1 MTEWITPIFD
11 RTPADVT
18 RSKLKVKEWINAF
31 AQGEEVKTYDL
42 KGYINASDL
51 NRIEYNTKYLSEA
64 SKLSLS
70 FKTNWSRTDLPTLP
84 DIQRIIDN
92 INKLINEFG
101 LASLTYEMPNSILKY
116 TDANTIEHNLSL
128 IKYMIEDMS
137 ERVYV
142 NFTKNICIV
151 HMITRLNFTSPF
163 KSPYERINVAPIIK
177 ATDSKSIIFMADYDK
192 INGKL
197 LNHTVNSSTKS
208 IKMLETVSFLAKFK
222 LNNKYSNPVII
233 NTMCKFGI
241 TTDFNNPLVCS
252 IKQELSL
259 IAMNVLS
266 NTLVAPSMFM
276 QLKNKVTSSLNID
289 INIRLLESNNICLKS
304 KTNLELNR
312 VKLSFANMFAIAR
325 YSPISMTAMSSALLS
340 TSTIIS
346 GMFGCNSKIEMNIG
360 LYHFATLQQFATA
373 SLEDMDNLMLENFSY
388 IEI

>member
-1 MTEWITPIFD
+1 MTEWITPIYD

-84 DIQRIIDN
+84 DIHRIIDN
-92 INKLINEFG
+92 INKLISEFG

-116 TDANTIEHNLSL
+116 TDANTIEHNLFL
-128 IKYMIEDMS
+128 IKYMIENMS

-142 NFTKNICIV
+142 NFTKNVCIL
-151 HMITRLNFTSPF
+151 HINTSLNLTLPF
-163 KSPYERINVAPIIK
+163 KSVYKKIDVASTIK
-177 ATDSKSIIFMADYDK
+177 AVDSKSIIFLVNHGIITSK
-192 INGKL
+192 I
-197 LNHTVNSSTKS
+197 LNRTINSISKS
-208 IKMLETVSFLAKFK
+208 IRMSETVGFLTKNK
-222 LNNKYSNPVII
+222 VNNRYSNPIII
-233 NTMCKFGI
+233 NTICEHGI

-259 IAMNVLS
+259 IVMNVLS
-266 NTLVAPSMFM
+266 STLVAPSMFM
-276 QLKNKVTSSLNID
+276 QLKNLLTSSLNID
-289 INIRLLESNNICLKS
+289 TNIRLLESNNICLKS

-312 VKLSFANMFAIAR
+312 VKFSFANMFAIAR
-325 YSPISMTAMSSALLS
+325 YSPISMTAMSRALLS

-346 GMFGCNSKIEMNIG
+346 GMFEYNSKIEMNIG
-360 LYHFATLQQFATA
+360 LYRYAILQQFTTA
-373 SLEDMDNLMLENFSY
+373 SLGDMDNLMLENLSY